1 MAYLPSLHWE
11 GYKMLKL
18 ITLNAGIYTLLSYE
32 ANAYN
37 MDILTVIFVGITM
50 CFVIPMVLM
59 ED

>member
-1 MAYLPSLHWE
+1 
-11 GYKMLKL
+11 MLKL

-37 MDILTVIFVGITM
+37 MDMLTVLFVAITM